1 MPSRSRKAAR
11 PGLEAS
17 KPAEVSAQALRAGQ
31 STPRAEALAHYRP
44 SKSAETWKAHGTAI
58 AELVL
63 AVEGTTY
70 KTDRHL
76 AGALNTYW
84 AWATVRGLDLSPESL
99 LTTERMDAYLATVQ
113 SESKGTIGWRL
124 NKVAAAFFKAVPAER
139 HARKPLS
146 APHTARERESFIQA
160 AATMPTRTDRDVET
174 ARNVVYLVNAS
185 FGAGVDRS
193 AIHQARCGWFRDSSN
208 GLWLKHPEIDVEI
221 PIARGYAER
230 LRPTLRGEKD
240 AYVLRP
246 GYVDDRATQASR
258 VLERARD
265 LQPALADFDI
275 FRAAR
280 RWRVDLLDAIN
291 FDVVAA
297 LCEVRPGQKSLADL
311 VPYLR
316 TRSPQDASRLAGG
329 WLL

>member
-1 MPSRSRKAAR
+1 MPSRPRKAAR
-11 PGLEAS
+11 PGLETS
-17 KPAEVSAQALRAGQ
+17 KPADVSMQDLRATEG
-31 STPRAEALAHYRP
+31 TPRAEALATYRSRNSP
-44 SKSAETWKAHGTAI
+44 EIWKAHGTAI
-58 AELVL
+58 IELVL
-63 AVEGTTY
+63 AVEGTTN
-70 KTDRHL
+70 KTDKLL
-76 AGALNTYW
+76 AGALNAYW

-99 LTTERMDAYLATVQ
+99 LTTGRIDAYLATVEG
-113 SESKGTIGWRL
+113 ESKGTIGWRL
-124 NKVAAAFFKAVPAER
+124 NTVARAFWKTAPAER

-146 APHTARERESFIQA
+146 APHTARERESFIEA
-160 AATMPTRTDRDVET
+160 AATMPTRTERDIET
-174 ARNVVYLVNAS
+174 ARNVVYLVNAA

-193 AIHQARCGWFRDSSN
+193 AIHQVRCGWFRDSST
-208 GLWLKHPEIDVEI
+208 GLWLKHPEIDVEV
-221 PIARGYAER
+221 PIARGYADR
-230 LRPTLRGEKD
+230 LRPTLSGEKN

-246 GYVDDRATQASR
+246 AYEADRAGQASK

-275 FRAAR
+275 SRAAR